1 MKYILF
7 YITLYY
13 TVMILLS
20 LFTTR
25 KYLTLNNLPFI
36 IILFLYIIA
45 GIIFISGIFND
56 LNVIS
61 INPETTSYLD
71 EMDFTVELPEI
82 HQNNQIEHSTSN
94 DNFILGFLN
103 LFKNDSVYLSINNEL
118 KNTYYINKQGI
129 WNNFDKVEWIDIC
142 TRYEYCSAHNK
153 EVLSFI
159 DSFMEILNDLESIE
173 NNLSKVKV

>member
-1 MKYILF
+1 
-7 YITLYY
+7 
-13 TVMILLS
+13 MILLS

-129 WNNFDKVEWIDIC
+129 
-142 TRYEYCSAHNK
+142 
-153 EVLSFI
+153 
-159 DSFMEILNDLESIE
+159 
-173 NNLSKVKV
+173 